1 MSQQHMGEQRIWYGL
16 QAVLVVFLLIV
27 PLVGLL
33 GFHVP
38 FLTLFAGIILLAHV
52 LEIPLAM
59 NKLRSKNLPA
69 GKVVLKTLVFGFTWW
84 LPLSKGYTTE

>member
-1 MSQQHMGEQRIWYGL
+1 MGEQRIWYAL
-16 QAVLVVFLLIV
+16 QAGLVVFWLLV

-38 FLTLFAGIILLAHV
+38 FLTLLAGIILLAHV
-52 LEIPLAM
+52 LEIPLAL
-59 NKLRSKNLPA
+59 NRLRPQNLPA

-84 LPLSKGYTTE
+84 LPLSKGYTKE